1 MKASRYL
8 PERSVL
14 IAKEKGQEEKNGGIF
29 SEEKGKRKIL
39 GDKTNSL
46 VNGALWHWE
55 KRNQI
60 SVGKDKKS
68 IQAEEEE
75 VTRFTVSAPVAVLG
89 KVKEL
94 QPQPIFSCDVLKCL
108 LHGHLFSWGYV
119 QSVHRSMIDNETKYA
134 DLLPNPSY
142 FLNQT
147 NIRPQMRT
155 ILFSWI
161 TEVHLEFELKEV
173 VLWASFQIF
182 DRFLSKVDVHRS
194 NLQLVGC
201 TSLWIACKYHEIHPP
216 LASDLVHMS
225 DNAFT
230 KDDIIGM
237 EVQMCESLN
246 YKFPIPNA
254 FQFLER
260 FTEVAIASVK
270 GHRLKRRVK
279 YLARYG
285 MERYHL
291 NVKVL
296 QYCPSLLAAGALLAA
311 LKLTSH
317 RWTSLC
323 ECVSGY
329 SESTL
334 LSSVS
339 QLGEQPIFLQIKKAV
354 MNFNSPLHRAII
366 FKYKK
371 ANRGSVSALR
381 KKGKRHS
388 SRAS

>member
-1 MKASRYL
+1 MITSRYFSEAL
-8 PERSVL
+8 TARER
-14 IAKEKGQEEKNGGIF
+14 GQERRKVGCFSNG
-29 SEEKGKRKIL
+29 KQTDWML

-46 VNGALWHWE
+46 LYGVLQHM
-55 KRNQI
+55 KRKQFW
-60 SVGKDKKS
+60 GEEDKDR
-68 IQAEEEE
+68 IPPEEEE
-75 VTRFTVSAPVAVLG
+75 VKRFTVSEPVV
-89 KVKEL
+89 EL
-94 QPQPIFSCDVLKCL
+94 LQIQKAQAQPMFSIDILKCEL
-108 LHGHLFSWGYV
+108 DGHLFSSVYV
-119 QSVHRSMIDNETKYA
+119 QSVHRTMGDNEKKYA
-134 DLLPNPSY
+134 DLLPNPNY

-147 NIRPQMRT
+147 NIRPKMRT

-182 DRFLSKVDVHRS
+182 DRFLSKVDVHR
-194 NLQLVGC
+194 NNIQLVGS
-201 TSLWIACKYHEIHPP
+201 TSIWIACKYHEIHPP

-230 KDDIIGM
+230 KDDIIAM
-237 EVQMCESLN
+237 EVQICESLN
-246 YKFPIPNA
+246 YKFSIPNA

-260 FTEVAIASVK
+260 FTEVAIESVK
-270 GHRLKRRVK
+270 EHRLKRRVK

-296 QYCPSLLAAGALLAA
+296 QYRPSLLAAGALLAA

-334 LSSVS
+334 LTSVS
-339 QLGEQPIFLQIKKAV
+339 QIGEQSIFVQIKKAV
-354 MNFNSPLHRAII
+354 MNFNSPSHRAII
-366 FKYKK
+366 LKYRK
-371 ANRGSVSALR
+371 ANRGSVSAL
-381 KKGKRHS
+381 KKKEKRPS